1 MNFSRLAPECA
12 PPFTPMRTP
21 TRNTVDCS
29 RSVIPRWI
37 FKPGW
42 HNGGQ
47 VMTNKENTAIVLR
60 EESLRSLIYTVR
72 GMQVMLDRV
81 LADLYQVET
90 RALKQAVKRNIK
102 RFPDDFMFA
111 LDESEVE
118 MLVSQSVIPSKRVL
132 GGAMPF
138 AFSEH
143 GIAALSS
150 VLTSDRA
157 IEINIAIMRAF
168 VAMRRLLAA
177 SGGLLQRMDTLEK
190 RQITH
195 EIKTDDRF
203 DKVFDALESKD
214 LNPTQGIFFDGQIFD
229 AYVFVND
236 LLRQAKKS
244 IVLIDNYVDN
254 SVLQQLAKRK
264 KGVRAT
270 ILTRAIGK
278 ELAQDLKK
286 HNAQYPPITIHQFAD
301 SHDRFMILDGEN
313 VYHLGAS
320 LKDLGRKW
328 FAFSKMD
335 KAGLKVMSMVA
346 AILETR
352 P

>member
-1 MNFSRLAPECA
+1 MA
-12 PPFTPMRTP
+12 
-21 TRNTVDCS
+21 
-29 RSVIPRWI
+29 
-37 FKPGW
+37 
-42 HNGGQ
+42 
-47 VMTNKENTAIVLR
+47 NKEIAAITIRQENLQ
-60 EESLRSLIYTVR
+60 SMIFTVR
-72 GMQVMLDRV
+72 GAQVMIDRD
-81 LADLYQVET
+81 LASIYQVENK
-90 RALKQAVKRNIK
+90 RLNEQVKRNIT
-102 RFPDDFMFA
+102 RFPKEFRFQLTDVEKEKLVANCDRFEPLKHASSNPYAFTEQGVAMLSA
-111 LDESEVE
+111 VLRSETAI
-118 MLVSQSVIPSKRVL
+118 Q
-132 GGAMPF
+132 
-138 AFSEH
+138 
-143 GIAALSS
+143 
-150 VLTSDRA
+150 TS
-157 IEINIAIMRAF
+157 IHIINAF

-203 DKVFDALESKD
+203 EQVFDALESKN
-214 LNPTQGIFFDGQIFD
+214 LNQTQGIFFDGQIFD

-244 IVLIDNYVDN
+244 IVLIDNYVDD

-264 KGVRAT
+264 KGVSAT

-301 SHDRFMILDGEN
+301 SHDRFLILDGEN